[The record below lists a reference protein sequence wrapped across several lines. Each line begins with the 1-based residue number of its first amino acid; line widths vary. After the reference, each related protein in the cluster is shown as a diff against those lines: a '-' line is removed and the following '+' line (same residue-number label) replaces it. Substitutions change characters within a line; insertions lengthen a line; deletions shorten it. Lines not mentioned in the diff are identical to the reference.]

1 MKKLKRRKQKIG
13 AILLSFVVAMSMI
26 FAPSTFTQKKVS
38 ADTDIE
44 DLNQLEKWS
53 LISRLLDE
61 NDRYFTNTPT
71 DKAAAIYTAAEYYWS
86 EEGANTVDVD
96 DFCNNVTNYFAG
108 IEGFDES
115 RLEKIG
121 ENDFFQY
128 DKDAEEVQIKDLS
141 QGPTEECTYIG
152 STEDENTMYGVW
164 TDPAESDV
172 EPYYVALDT
181 DEDGRMVSYRKL
193 ADKDVTMTFDVY
205 KENEDGEWVKS
216 YVTSSD
222 KIFIPYEDEAK
233 VNYYITIKDGEDK
246 QPVQFTSEEDLNG
259 DIFELN
265 LKSGNKKI
273 VNIDQDDNTIYADG
287 STGTTN
293 LTYEIKS
300 VKSGNVIYTD
310 TLPCTSYKLSIS
322 GCASGW
328 WLNILPK
335 ESMTLKVNMEGYTGK
350 DVTFIWNSSK
360 YKINN
365 ATGQT
370 CKVTAPS
377 STGEG
382 KISITPCIGGE
393 PLQYSYD
400 QEVDT
405 RNCKLG
411 ISTKDQKTFKNISG
425 ALKVGTSYWLMLDSA
440 DWGWDYNNGS
450 HTFYTLKLS
459 QSGKSITV
467 TDQEKNLKADFANI
481 GIGAGGGN
489 PNRILVP
496 KKAGTLTVTGTI
508 YRNGKAFKTVTKK
521 ITIQDKVTV
530 SKTTLSSVK
539 NIKGKKMQIKWKK
552 NTAGNGYQIQYSTS
566 SKFSKGNKTKT
577 ISKNKTTSYTISK
590 LAKKKTYYVRI
601 RTYKKV
607 SGKTYYSG
615 WSSVKKIK
623 INK

>member
-1 MKKLKRRKQKIG
+1 MKKLKKRRQKIG

-164 TDPAESDV
+164 TDPAEPDFK
-172 EPYYVALDT
+172 PYYVALDT

-205 KENEDGEWVKS
+205 KENQDGEWVKS

-233 VNYYITIKDGEDK
+233 VSYYITIKDGEGK
-246 QPVQFTSEEDLNG
+246 QPVQFTSEDLNG

-310 TLPCTSYKLSIS
+310 TLPCTSYKLSMN
-322 GCASGW
+322 GCDPGW

-377 STGEG
+377 SIGEG

-393 PLQYSYD
+393 PLQYSYN

-411 ISTKDQKTFKNISG
+411 ILTRDQKTFKNISG
-425 ALKVGTSYWLMLDSA
+425 ALKVGTGYRLMLDGA

-450 HTFYTLKLS
+450 HTFYILKLS
-459 QSGKSITV
+459 QNGKSITV

-552 NTAGNGYQIQYSTS
+552 NTAANGYQIQYSTS

-615 WSSVKKIK
+615 WSSVKKVK